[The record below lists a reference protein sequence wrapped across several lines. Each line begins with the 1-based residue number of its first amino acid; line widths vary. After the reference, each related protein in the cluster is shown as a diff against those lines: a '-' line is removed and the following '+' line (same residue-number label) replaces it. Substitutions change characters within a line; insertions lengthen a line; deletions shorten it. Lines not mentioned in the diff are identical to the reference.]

1 MALGRELSFHN
12 EIEHIYLFIYFR
24 AFAQQ
29 KHQTNE
35 LFAISNQN
43 ANSENSECLYAM
55 QCKHI
60 NLSYVS
66 V

>member
-1 MALGRELSFHN
+1 MALGKEQSFHN
-12 EIEHIYLFIYFR
+12 EIEHIYLFIYFC
-24 AFAQQ
+24 AFAQTERR
-29 KHQTNE
+29 TNE

-43 ANSENSECLYAM
+43 ANSECLYAM